1 MKAWLDF
8 LPLVLFFVAYKTA
21 GVFVAAAVLMASVVV
36 LYGIVWWRER
46 KLQTSQWI
54 TLGATV
60 LLGSLTLIL
69 HDEAFLQ
76 WKAPAVNVLLA
87 LLFAGSAVIGKK
99 PLIERLMGESIQLA
113 SAQWRKLNAAWVVF
127 FLFCAAANAW
137 VVLYHTAWWVDFKL
151 FGSLGMTFTFIIAQG
166 IWLARQG
173 ALKDTPTP

>member
-8 LPLVLFFVAYKTA
+8 LPLVLFFVAYKVA
-21 GVFVAAAVLMASVVV
+21 GVFTAAAVLMVSVVV
-36 LYGIVWWRER
+36 LYGFIWWRER
-46 KLQTSQWI
+46 ELQSSQWI

-87 LLFAGSAVIGKK
+87 LLFAGSAFVGKK
-99 PLIERLMGESIQLA
+99 PLIERLMGESIHLA

-127 FLFCAAANAW
+127 FLFCAGANAW

-166 IWLARQG
+166 VWLARQG
-173 ALKDTPTP
+173 ALKDTPTH

>member
-8 LPLVLFFVAYKTA
+8 LPLVLFFVAYKVA
-21 GVFVAAAVLMASVVV
+21 GVFTAAAVLMVSVAV
-36 LYGIVWWRER
+36 LYGFIWWRER
-46 KLQTSQWI
+46 ELQTSQWI

-76 WKAPAVNVLLA
+76 WKAPVVNVLLA

-113 SAQWRKLNAAWVVF
+113 TAQWHKLNAAWVVF
-127 FLFCAAANAW
+127 FLFCAAANAY
-137 VVLYHTAWWVDFKL
+137 VVLYHTALWVDFKL
-151 FGSLGMTFTFIIAQG
+151 FGSLGMTFVFIIAQG

-173 ALKDTPTP
+173 ALKDTSAR